1 MGNFSEFA
9 PSLGVFTC
17 PFSPCRH
24 LHYSTFPLT
33 RCQFVGIE
41 RRMGVT
47 ERVPARAAAA
57 RRAPSTET
65 RLVRRVCDELLS
77 PFSSVTEWWLF
88 TPFSVNTKAASFYT
102 TEWWLGGAI
111 GRPLSGK
118 IWNCK
123 ARGFRSH

>member
-1 MGNFSEFA
+1 
-9 PSLGVFTC
+9 
-17 PFSPCRH
+17 
-24 LHYSTFPLT
+24 
-33 RCQFVGIE
+33 
-41 RRMGVT
+41 MGVT

-111 GRPLSGK
+111 WRPLSGK
-118 IWNCK
+118 IWTCET
-123 ARGFRSH
+123 RGFRSH